1 MDEGMVAASEPPP
14 FLHLNQIVVLKGTSM
29 SKASERGA
37 VAVEFAIVAP
47 LLVMLLL
54 GIMEFSRVYNA
65 QASLSAAAREGV
77 RVMAISG
84 LQAPAR
90 TAAKNAAMSLKPG
103 LKDTD
108 INFGAACPSTVP
120 TGTSPQMT
128 ITITYSLSTMT
139 GIAGPFTLT
148 GKGAMLC
155 GG

>member
-1 MDEGMVAASEPPP
+1 
-14 FLHLNQIVVLKGTSM
+14 M
-29 SKASERGA
+29 SRASERGA

-54 GIMEFSRVYNA
+54 GIMEFSRAYNA

-84 LQAPAR
+84 VQSDAR
-90 TAAKNAAMSLKPG
+90 TAAKNAAVSLQPA
-103 LKDTD
+103 LTD
-108 INFGAACPSTVP
+108 ANITFGSATCTANA
-120 TGTSPQMT
+120 QMT

-139 GIAGPFTLT
+139 GIAGPFALT

>member
-1 MDEGMVAASEPPP
+1 MVAASEPPP
-14 FLHLNQIVVLKGTSM
+14 FLHPNQIVVLKGTSM

-77 RVMAISG
+77 RVMAITGNAS
-84 LQAPAR
+84 
-90 TAAKNAAMSLKPG
+90 TAKNAAKGTAWSLTPA

-108 INFGAACPSTVP
+108 FVFGTACPP
-120 TGTSPQMT
+120 TIPPGTSPQT
-128 ITITYSLSTMT
+128 TFTVNYTLSTIT
-139 GIAGPFTLT
+139 GIAGPFKMSGT
-148 GKGAMLC
+148 GAMLC